1 MAFVVEDGTIVVG
14 ATSYAS
20 VEFADDY
27 FQTRGNDTWANY
39 DTALKEQYLIL
50 ASDYIGIRWGEHLKG
65 TLVDEAQPLLFPR
78 VYATGAPGPVYPAV
92 LLKAVSEY
100 ALRAGIAGGELF
112 PETAYDE
119 TGRLATKKVEEVGPI
134 REETSWAASGSMSQP
149 AQYIPYPL
157 PDGLMKTLLKLGL
170 GRHVVRA

>member
-1 MAFVVEDGTIVVG
+1 MAFIVEDGTIVED
-14 ATSYAS
+14 ANSYAS
-20 VEFADDY
+20 VEYADAYFA
-27 FQTRGNDTWANY
+27 TRGNETWTNFDPEA
-39 DTALKEQYLIL
+39 KEQYLVL
-50 ASDYIGIRWGEHLKG
+50 ASDYIGLRWGEILKG
-65 TLVDEAQPLLFPR
+65 ELVEDAQPLLFPR
-78 VYATGAPGPVYPAV
+78 LWNNVSTYPMV

-100 ALRAGIAGGELF
+100 ALRAGMAGGMLF
-112 PETAYDE
+112 PNVAYDE

-157 PDGLMKTLLKLGL
+157 PDGLMKTLLKPGL